1 MKLPSSELTEVFV
14 MRISKEHKQKLEQL
28 AKKNNKYGK
37 NSSDVVRT
45 LIDKAHSKRF

>member
-14 MRISKEHKQKLEQL
+14 MRISKKHKQQLEQL
-28 AKKNNKYGK
+28 ATKNNKYGK

-45 LIDKAHSKRF
+45 LIEFAHSKRF

>member
-28 AKKNNKYGK
+28 AKKNNKYG
-37 NSSDVVRT
+37 NNNSDVVRG
-45 LIDKAHSKRF
+45 LIDSAHSKRI